1 MNKNT
6 EWQTII
12 GLEIHAQLATKSKIF
27 SGSSTKYGAAPNTQ
41 ANAVDLGLPG
51 VLPVINEQAIF
62 MAVKFGLAI
71 GAEIPKKSIFARKNY
86 FYPDLPKGYQISQFE
101 LPIVSNGQIEIDID
115 ENNKKIIRITRA
127 HLEEDAGKSNHDDF
141 LNNTGVDLNRAG
153 NPLLEIVSEPDM
165 NNAKEAVNYLK
176 KIHSLVQY
184 LKICDGNMQ
193 EGSFRCDVNI
203 SIRPSKEAE
212 LGTRVEIKNLNS
224 FKFIEKSN
232 DIYGYQNFVCD
243 TSGSI
248 CEVVNPEDPND
259 PLLSH
264 LAEDTL
270 IILIKGSRKHKE
282 QLIKRFKKDPKPIY
296 YNEDFLNKKW
306 SNFKDEFKVSNS
318 NVDPD
323 KFILYCFEELL
334 DYRTPIYNSIAKNW
348 GITIDADDISKV
360 KNENDATFL
369 DVYGVFASKFHHFSH
384 LS

>member
-1 MNKNT
+1 MIYQNKTDWIKSPNKRVSLLGMSGLGKT
-6 EWQTII
+6 RLSNMLQSTFNWFHYSVDYRI
-12 GLEIHAQLATKSKIF
+12 GTRYLDEFIVDNFKQEAMKNAFLRELLLTDSIYI
-27 SGSSTKYGAAPNTQ
+27 SSNLNFNNLSPLSTYLGKPGKETLGGINFEKYKERQ
-41 ANAVDLGLPG
+41 KQHR
-51 VLPVINEQAIF
+51 E
-62 MAVKFGLAI
+62 
-71 GAEIPKKSIFARKNY
+71 AEILSILDTN
-86 FYPDLPKGYQISQFE
+86 
-101 LPIVSNGQIEIDID
+101 
-115 ENNKKIIRITRA
+115 
-127 HLEEDAGKSNHDDF
+127 
-141 LNNTGVDLNRAG
+141 
-153 NPLLEIVSEPDM
+153 
-165 NNAKEAVNYLK
+165 
-176 KIHSLVQY
+176 
-184 LKICDGNMQ
+184 
-193 EGSFRCDVNI
+193 
-203 SIRPSKEAE
+203 
-212 LGTRVEIKNLNS
+212 
-224 FKFIEKSN
+224 KFIEKSN

-360 KNENDATFL
+360 KNENDFIDL
-369 DVYGVFASKFHHFSH
+369 VSHYLSKIKE
-384 LS
+384 

>member
-1 MNKNT
+1 M
-6 EWQTII
+6 I
-12 GLEIHAQLATKSKIF
+12 
-27 SGSSTKYGAAPNTQ
+27 
-41 ANAVDLGLPG
+41 
-51 VLPVINEQAIF
+51 
-62 MAVKFGLAI
+62 
-71 GAEIPKKSIFARKNY
+71 
-86 FYPDLPKGYQISQFE
+86 YQ
-101 LPIVSNGQIEIDID
+101 
-115 ENNKKIIRITRA
+115 NKKDWIKSPNKRVSLLGMSGLGKTRLSNMLQSTFNWFHYSVDYRIGTRYLDEFIVDNFKQEA
-127 HLEEDAGKSNHDDF
+127 MKNDF
-141 LNNTGVDLNRAG
+141 LRELLLSDSIYISSNLNFNNLS
-153 NPLLEIVSEPDM
+153 PLSTYLGKPG
-165 NNAKEAVNYLK
+165 KETLGGINFEKYK
-176 KIHSLVQY
+176 ERQKQH
-184 LKICDGNMQ
+184 
-193 EGSFRCDVNI
+193 
-203 SIRPSKEAE
+203 KEAE
-212 LGTRVEIKNLNS
+212 ILSILDTN
-224 FKFIEKSN
+224 KFIKKSN

-264 LAEDTL
+264 LYEDTL

-360 KNENDATFL
+360 KNENDFINL
-369 DVYGVFASKFHHFSH
+369 VSHYLSKIKE
-384 LS
+384 

>member
-1 MNKNT
+1 MIYQNKK
-6 EWQTII
+6 EWIKSPNKRVSLLGMSGLGKTRLSNMLQSTFNWFHYSVDYRI
-12 GLEIHAQLATKSKIF
+12 GTRYLDEFIVDNFKQEAMKNAFLRELLLSDSIYI
-27 SGSSTKYGAAPNTQ
+27 SSNLNFNNLSPLSTYLGKPGKETLGGINFEKYKERQ
-41 ANAVDLGLPG
+41 KQHR
-51 VLPVINEQAIF
+51 E
-62 MAVKFGLAI
+62 
-71 GAEIPKKSIFARKNY
+71 AEILSILDTN
-86 FYPDLPKGYQISQFE
+86 
-101 LPIVSNGQIEIDID
+101 
-115 ENNKKIIRITRA
+115 
-127 HLEEDAGKSNHDDF
+127 
-141 LNNTGVDLNRAG
+141 
-153 NPLLEIVSEPDM
+153 
-165 NNAKEAVNYLK
+165 
-176 KIHSLVQY
+176 
-184 LKICDGNMQ
+184 
-193 EGSFRCDVNI
+193 
-203 SIRPSKEAE
+203 
-212 LGTRVEIKNLNS
+212 
-224 FKFIEKSN
+224 KFIEKSN

-270 IILIKGSRKHKE
+270 IILIKGSRKNKE

-360 KNENDATFL
+360 KNENDFINL
-369 DVYGVFASKFHHFSH
+369 VSHYLSKIKE
-384 LS
+384 

>member
-1 MNKNT
+1 MIYQNKK
-6 EWQTII
+6 EWIKSPNKRVSLLGMSGLGKTRLSNMLQSTFNWFHYSVDYRI
-12 GLEIHAQLATKSKIF
+12 GTRYLDEFIVDNFKQEAMKNAFLRELLLSDSIYI
-27 SGSSTKYGAAPNTQ
+27 SSNLNFNNLSPLSTYLGKPGKESLGGINFEKYKERQ
-41 ANAVDLGLPG
+41 KQHR
-51 VLPVINEQAIF
+51 E
-62 MAVKFGLAI
+62 
-71 GAEIPKKSIFARKNY
+71 AEILSILDTN
-86 FYPDLPKGYQISQFE
+86 
-101 LPIVSNGQIEIDID
+101 
-115 ENNKKIIRITRA
+115 
-127 HLEEDAGKSNHDDF
+127 
-141 LNNTGVDLNRAG
+141 
-153 NPLLEIVSEPDM
+153 
-165 NNAKEAVNYLK
+165 
-176 KIHSLVQY
+176 
-184 LKICDGNMQ
+184 
-193 EGSFRCDVNI
+193 
-203 SIRPSKEAE
+203 
-212 LGTRVEIKNLNS
+212 
-224 FKFIEKSN
+224 KFIEKSN

-306 SNFKDEFKVSNS
+306 LNFKDEFKVSNI

-360 KNENDATFL
+360 KNENDFIDL
-369 DVYGVFASKFHHFSH
+369 VSHYLSKIKE
-384 LS
+384 

>member
-1 MNKNT
+1 MIYQNKKDWIKSPNKRVSLLGMSGLGKT
-6 EWQTII
+6 RLSNMLQSTFNWFHYSVDYRI
-12 GLEIHAQLATKSKIF
+12 GTRYLDEFIVDNFKQEAMKNDFLRELLLSDSIYI
-27 SGSSTKYGAAPNTQ
+27 SSNLNFNNLSPLSTYLGKPGKETLGGINFEKYKERQ
-41 ANAVDLGLPG
+41 KQHR
-51 VLPVINEQAIF
+51 E
-62 MAVKFGLAI
+62 
-71 GAEIPKKSIFARKNY
+71 AEILSILDTN
-86 FYPDLPKGYQISQFE
+86 
-101 LPIVSNGQIEIDID
+101 
-115 ENNKKIIRITRA
+115 
-127 HLEEDAGKSNHDDF
+127 
-141 LNNTGVDLNRAG
+141 
-153 NPLLEIVSEPDM
+153 
-165 NNAKEAVNYLK
+165 
-176 KIHSLVQY
+176 
-184 LKICDGNMQ
+184 
-193 EGSFRCDVNI
+193 
-203 SIRPSKEAE
+203 
-212 LGTRVEIKNLNS
+212 
-224 FKFIEKSN
+224 KFIKKSN

-306 SNFKDEFKVSNS
+306 LNFKDEFKVSNI

-360 KNENDATFL
+360 KNENDFINL
-369 DVYGVFASKFHHFSH
+369 VSHYLSKIKG
-384 LS
+384 

>member
-1 MNKNT
+1 MIYQNKKDWIKSPNKRVSLLGMSGLGKT
-6 EWQTII
+6 RLSNMLQSTFNWFHYSVDYRI
-12 GLEIHAQLATKSKIF
+12 GTRYLDEFIVDNFKQEAMKNAFLRELLLSDSIYI
-27 SGSSTKYGAAPNTQ
+27 SSNLNFNNLSPLSTYLGKPGKETLGGINFEKYKERQ
-41 ANAVDLGLPG
+41 KQHR
-51 VLPVINEQAIF
+51 E
-62 MAVKFGLAI
+62 
-71 GAEIPKKSIFARKNY
+71 AEILSILDTN
-86 FYPDLPKGYQISQFE
+86 
-101 LPIVSNGQIEIDID
+101 
-115 ENNKKIIRITRA
+115 
-127 HLEEDAGKSNHDDF
+127 
-141 LNNTGVDLNRAG
+141 
-153 NPLLEIVSEPDM
+153 
-165 NNAKEAVNYLK
+165 
-176 KIHSLVQY
+176 
-184 LKICDGNMQ
+184 
-193 EGSFRCDVNI
+193 
-203 SIRPSKEAE
+203 
-212 LGTRVEIKNLNS
+212 
-224 FKFIEKSN
+224 KFIEKSN

-306 SNFKDEFKVSNS
+306 LNFKDEFKVSNI

-360 KNENDATFL
+360 KNENDFINL
-369 DVYGVFASKFHHFSH
+369 VSHYLSKIKE
-384 LS
+384 

>member
-1 MNKNT
+1 MIYQNKKDWIKSPNKRVSLLGMSGLGKT
-6 EWQTII
+6 RLSNMLQSTFNWFHYSVDYRI
-12 GLEIHAQLATKSKIF
+12 GTRYLDEFIVDNFKQEAMKNDFLRELLLSDSIYI
-27 SGSSTKYGAAPNTQ
+27 SSNLNFNNLSPLSTYLGKPGKETLGGINFEKYKERQ
-41 ANAVDLGLPG
+41 KQHR
-51 VLPVINEQAIF
+51 E
-62 MAVKFGLAI
+62 
-71 GAEIPKKSIFARKNY
+71 AEILSILDTN
-86 FYPDLPKGYQISQFE
+86 
-101 LPIVSNGQIEIDID
+101 
-115 ENNKKIIRITRA
+115 
-127 HLEEDAGKSNHDDF
+127 
-141 LNNTGVDLNRAG
+141 
-153 NPLLEIVSEPDM
+153 
-165 NNAKEAVNYLK
+165 
-176 KIHSLVQY
+176 
-184 LKICDGNMQ
+184 
-193 EGSFRCDVNI
+193 
-203 SIRPSKEAE
+203 
-212 LGTRVEIKNLNS
+212 
-224 FKFIEKSN
+224 KFIEKSN

-360 KNENDATFL
+360 KNEDDFINL
-369 DVYGVFASKFHHFSH
+369 VSHYLSKIKE
-384 LS
+384 

>member
-1 MNKNT
+1 MIYK
-6 EWQTII
+6 
-12 GLEIHAQLATKSKIF
+12 
-27 SGSSTKYGAAPNTQ
+27 
-41 ANAVDLGLPG
+41 
-51 VLPVINEQAIF
+51 
-62 MAVKFGLAI
+62 
-71 GAEIPKKSIFARKNY
+71 
-86 FYPDLPKGYQISQFE
+86 
-101 LPIVSNGQIEIDID
+101 
-115 ENNKKIIRITRA
+115 NKKDWIKSPNKRVSLLGMSGLGKTRLSNMLQSTFNWFHYSVDYRIGTRYLDEFIVDNFKQEA
-127 HLEEDAGKSNHDDF
+127 MKNDF
-141 LNNTGVDLNRAG
+141 LRELLLSDSIYISSNLNFNNLS
-153 NPLLEIVSEPDM
+153 PLSTYLGKPG
-165 NNAKEAVNYLK
+165 KETLGGINFEKYK
-176 KIHSLVQY
+176 KRQKQH
-184 LKICDGNMQ
+184 
-193 EGSFRCDVNI
+193 
-203 SIRPSKEAE
+203 KEAE
-212 LGTRVEIKNLNS
+212 ILSILDTN
-224 FKFIEKSN
+224 KFIEKSN

-264 LAEDTL
+264 LYEDTL

-360 KNENDATFL
+360 KNENDFINL
-369 DVYGVFASKFHHFSH
+369 VSHYLSKIKE
-384 LS
+384 

>member
-1 MNKNT
+1 MIYQNKKDWIKSPNKRVSLLGMSGLGKT
-6 EWQTII
+6 RLSNMLQSTFNWFHYSVDYRI
-12 GLEIHAQLATKSKIF
+12 GTRYLDEFIVDNFKQEAMKNDFLRELLLSDSIYI
-27 SGSSTKYGAAPNTQ
+27 SSNLNFNNLSPLSTYLGKPGKETLGGINFEKYKERQ
-41 ANAVDLGLPG
+41 KQHR
-51 VLPVINEQAIF
+51 E
-62 MAVKFGLAI
+62 
-71 GAEIPKKSIFARKNY
+71 AEILSILDTN
-86 FYPDLPKGYQISQFE
+86 
-101 LPIVSNGQIEIDID
+101 
-115 ENNKKIIRITRA
+115 
-127 HLEEDAGKSNHDDF
+127 
-141 LNNTGVDLNRAG
+141 
-153 NPLLEIVSEPDM
+153 
-165 NNAKEAVNYLK
+165 
-176 KIHSLVQY
+176 
-184 LKICDGNMQ
+184 
-193 EGSFRCDVNI
+193 
-203 SIRPSKEAE
+203 
-212 LGTRVEIKNLNS
+212 
-224 FKFIEKSN
+224 KFIEKSN
-232 DIYGYQNFVCD
+232 DIYRYQNFVCD

-360 KNENDATFL
+360 KNENDFINL
-369 DVYGVFASKFHHFSH
+369 VSHYLSKIKE
-384 LS
+384 

>member
-1 MNKNT
+1 MIYQNKKDWIKSPNKRVSLLGMSGLGKT
-6 EWQTII
+6 RLSNMLQSTFNWFHYSVDYRI
-12 GLEIHAQLATKSKIF
+12 GTRYLDEFIVDNFKQEAMKNAFLRELLLSDSIYI
-27 SGSSTKYGAAPNTQ
+27 SSNLNFNNLSPLSTYLGKPGKETLGGINFEKYKERQ
-41 ANAVDLGLPG
+41 KQHR
-51 VLPVINEQAIF
+51 E
-62 MAVKFGLAI
+62 
-71 GAEIPKKSIFARKNY
+71 AEILSILDTN
-86 FYPDLPKGYQISQFE
+86 
-101 LPIVSNGQIEIDID
+101 
-115 ENNKKIIRITRA
+115 
-127 HLEEDAGKSNHDDF
+127 
-141 LNNTGVDLNRAG
+141 
-153 NPLLEIVSEPDM
+153 
-165 NNAKEAVNYLK
+165 
-176 KIHSLVQY
+176 
-184 LKICDGNMQ
+184 
-193 EGSFRCDVNI
+193 
-203 SIRPSKEAE
+203 
-212 LGTRVEIKNLNS
+212 
-224 FKFIEKSN
+224 KFIEKSN

-318 NVDPD
+318 NVNPD

-360 KNENDATFL
+360 KNENDFINL
-369 DVYGVFASKFHHFSH
+369 VSHYLSKIKE
-384 LS
+384 

>member
-1 MNKNT
+1 MIYQNKKDWIKSPNKRVSLLGMSGLGKT
-6 EWQTII
+6 RLSNMLQSTFNWFHYSVDYRI
-12 GLEIHAQLATKSKIF
+12 GTRYLDEFIVDNFKQEAMKNAFLRELLLSDSIYI
-27 SGSSTKYGAAPNTQ
+27 SSNLNFNNLSPLSTYLGKPGKETLGGINFEKYKERQ
-41 ANAVDLGLPG
+41 KQHR
-51 VLPVINEQAIF
+51 E
-62 MAVKFGLAI
+62 
-71 GAEIPKKSIFARKNY
+71 AEILSILDTN
-86 FYPDLPKGYQISQFE
+86 
-101 LPIVSNGQIEIDID
+101 
-115 ENNKKIIRITRA
+115 
-127 HLEEDAGKSNHDDF
+127 
-141 LNNTGVDLNRAG
+141 
-153 NPLLEIVSEPDM
+153 
-165 NNAKEAVNYLK
+165 
-176 KIHSLVQY
+176 
-184 LKICDGNMQ
+184 
-193 EGSFRCDVNI
+193 
-203 SIRPSKEAE
+203 
-212 LGTRVEIKNLNS
+212 
-224 FKFIEKSN
+224 KFIEKSN

-306 SNFKDEFKVSNS
+306 SNFKNEFKVSNS

-360 KNENDATFL
+360 KNENDFIDL
-369 DVYGVFASKFHHFSH
+369 VSHYLSKIKE
-384 LS
+384 

>member
-1 MNKNT
+1 MIYQNKKDWIKSPNKRVSLLGMSGLGKT
-6 EWQTII
+6 RLSNMLQSTFNWFHYSVDYRI
-12 GLEIHAQLATKSKIF
+12 GTRYLDEFIVDNFKQEAMKNAFLRELLLTDSIYI
-27 SGSSTKYGAAPNTQ
+27 SSNLNFNNLSPLSTYLGKPGKETLGGINFEKYKERQ
-41 ANAVDLGLPG
+41 KQHR
-51 VLPVINEQAIF
+51 E
-62 MAVKFGLAI
+62 
-71 GAEIPKKSIFARKNY
+71 AEILSILDTN
-86 FYPDLPKGYQISQFE
+86 
-101 LPIVSNGQIEIDID
+101 
-115 ENNKKIIRITRA
+115 
-127 HLEEDAGKSNHDDF
+127 
-141 LNNTGVDLNRAG
+141 
-153 NPLLEIVSEPDM
+153 
-165 NNAKEAVNYLK
+165 
-176 KIHSLVQY
+176 
-184 LKICDGNMQ
+184 
-193 EGSFRCDVNI
+193 
-203 SIRPSKEAE
+203 
-212 LGTRVEIKNLNS
+212 
-224 FKFIEKSN
+224 KFIEKSN

-264 LAEDTL
+264 LAKDTL

-360 KNENDATFL
+360 KNENDFINL
-369 DVYGVFASKFHHFSH
+369 VSHYLSKIKE
-384 LS
+384 

>member
-1 MNKNT
+1 MIYQNKK
-6 EWQTII
+6 EWIKSPNKRVSLLGMSGLGKTRLSNMLQSTFNWFHYSVDYRI
-12 GLEIHAQLATKSKIF
+12 GTRYLDEFIVDNFKQEAMKNAFLRELLLSDSIYI
-27 SGSSTKYGAAPNTQ
+27 SSNLNFNNLSPLSTYLGKPGKETLGGINFEKYKERQ
-41 ANAVDLGLPG
+41 KQHR
-51 VLPVINEQAIF
+51 E
-62 MAVKFGLAI
+62 
-71 GAEIPKKSIFARKNY
+71 AEILSILDTN
-86 FYPDLPKGYQISQFE
+86 
-101 LPIVSNGQIEIDID
+101 
-115 ENNKKIIRITRA
+115 
-127 HLEEDAGKSNHDDF
+127 
-141 LNNTGVDLNRAG
+141 
-153 NPLLEIVSEPDM
+153 
-165 NNAKEAVNYLK
+165 
-176 KIHSLVQY
+176 
-184 LKICDGNMQ
+184 
-193 EGSFRCDVNI
+193 
-203 SIRPSKEAE
+203 
-212 LGTRVEIKNLNS
+212 
-224 FKFIEKSN
+224 KFIEKSN

-360 KNENDATFL
+360 KNENDFINL
-369 DVYGVFASKFHHFSH
+369 VSHYLSKIKE
-384 LS
+384 

>member
-1 MNKNT
+1 MIYQNKK
-6 EWQTII
+6 EWIKSPNKRVSLLGMSGLGKTRLSNMLQSTFNWFHYSVDYRI
-12 GLEIHAQLATKSKIF
+12 GTRYLDEFIVDNFKQEAMKNDFLRELLLSDSIYI
-27 SGSSTKYGAAPNTQ
+27 SSNLNFNNLSPLSTYLGKPGKETLGGINFEKYKERQ
-41 ANAVDLGLPG
+41 KQHR
-51 VLPVINEQAIF
+51 E
-62 MAVKFGLAI
+62 
-71 GAEIPKKSIFARKNY
+71 AEILSILDTN
-86 FYPDLPKGYQISQFE
+86 
-101 LPIVSNGQIEIDID
+101 
-115 ENNKKIIRITRA
+115 
-127 HLEEDAGKSNHDDF
+127 
-141 LNNTGVDLNRAG
+141 
-153 NPLLEIVSEPDM
+153 
-165 NNAKEAVNYLK
+165 
-176 KIHSLVQY
+176 
-184 LKICDGNMQ
+184 
-193 EGSFRCDVNI
+193 
-203 SIRPSKEAE
+203 
-212 LGTRVEIKNLNS
+212 
-224 FKFIEKSN
+224 KFIEKSN

-360 KNENDATFL
+360 KNENDFINL
-369 DVYGVFASKFHHFSH
+369 VSHYLSKIKE
-384 LS
+384 